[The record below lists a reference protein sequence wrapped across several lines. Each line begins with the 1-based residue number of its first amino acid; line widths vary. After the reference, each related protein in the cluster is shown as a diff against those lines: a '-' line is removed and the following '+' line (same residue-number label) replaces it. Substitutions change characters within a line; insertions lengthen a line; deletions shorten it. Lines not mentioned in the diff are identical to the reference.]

1 MIREKWSWH
10 DQQYFEVDF
19 SFYRVLWHSYIYDE
33 EISDVIN
40 KTVRQRIRTVL
51 GFVESCDTH
60 VTVTVAWWT
69 PVIHHALDA
78 WFRHT
83 ARVTLAMDTAFVTL
97 VSQMCNTLLVLWTC
111 YTARVLNVLH
121 CSCDR
126 RVMLLAPCYALLCDA
141 PELVDHAIASC
152 PLVDHKTQQKI
163 QKQILWSP
171 SPQINQHQVPHIAIV
186 SCTGACGDLVIGN
199 QPIGDQEL
207 NTSCGCSS
215 VSYWKVS
222 DDGIIV

>member
-1 MIREKWSWH
+1 MLQLQLRDGH
-10 DQQYFEVDF
+10 
-19 SFYRVLWHSYIYDE
+19 LLYIM
-33 EISDVIN
+33 
-40 KTVRQRIRTVL
+40 L
-51 GFVESCDTH
+51 L
-60 VTVTVAWWT
+60 T
-69 PVIHHALDA
+69 PG
-78 WFRHT
+78 
-83 ARVTLAMDTAFVTL
+83 FVTL
-97 VSQMCNTLLVLWTC
+97 PVLRLQWTLLLLRLQRTLLVSQTC
-111 YTARVLNVLH
+111 YTACVMNVLH

-199 QPIGDQEL
+199 QPIGDQEFVRL
-207 NTSCGCSS
+207 LWCFVLKSFR
-215 VSYWKVS
+215 
-222 DDGIIV
+222 